1 MSKQTINVGSG
12 ELVGDGEGIRT
23 AFIKI
28 NSNFNELYSNTSTGY
43 TGSASTGTTGY
54 TGSQGNVGYTGSAS
68 TGTTGYT
75 GSQGNVGYTGSAST
89 GTTGYTG
96 SQGNVGY
103 TGSKGDPGTAGTSG
117 NVQRAVLQATNSGP
131 DTWSFINIEGNL
143 STFYTTDSTP
153 YNGAAANALV
163 ITLNDFTSLP
173 SIIRYTQ
180 DFGGNPTELFNV
192 NTLPTVYG
200 SGSTLGIT
208 SKENILSNF
217 NTGTHKL
224 WFNASGLPPSTG
236 TLYFEFISIN
246 S

>member
-43 TGSASTGTTGY
+43 TGSIGY
-54 TGSQGNVGYTGSAS
+54 AGSRGNVGYTGSAS

-103 TGSKGDPGTAGTSG
+103 TGSAGSNTTTNILTTGTPSTAIDLTKQVALLEGQNGSGVKNYTLADGLEGQIMYFAFKQYWNTANPPDSMGITVTISNARLARTSYPTSNFVWQPFDPTTSEWQNTANFAIFT
-117 NVQRAVLQATNSGP
+117 
-131 DTWSFINIEGNL
+131 
-143 STFYTTDSTP
+143 
-153 YNGAAANALV
+153 NGAW
-163 ITLNDFTSLP
+163 
-173 SIIRYTQ
+173 
-180 DFGGNPTELFNV
+180 
-192 NTLPTVYG
+192 
-200 SGSTLGIT
+200 TLG
-208 SKENILSNF
+208 S
-217 NTGTHKL
+217 
-224 WFNASGLPPSTG
+224 
-236 TLYFEFISIN
+236 Y
-246 S
+246 

>member
-43 TGSASTGTTGY
+43 TGSIGY

-96 SQGNVGY
+96 SQGNIGY
-103 TGSKGDPGTAGTSG
+103 TGSASTGTTVAITSIVRAQRTSG
-117 NVQRAVLQATNSGP
+117 GLTTTPSKWTFTTISG
-131 DTWSFINIEGNL
+131 TVTGEWVV
-143 STFYTTDSTP
+143 
-153 YNGAAANALV
+153 NGAAAYPALGLSSNPFIIFTFTGFLKFPSTAYRLGV
-163 ITLNDFTSLP
+163 TGSSPGLTNNNLLNGTITNKNVPNILTSFDT
-173 SIIRYTQ
+173 SVHK
-180 DFGGNPTELFNV
+180 FAFSE
-192 NTLPTVYG
+192 
-200 SGSTLGIT
+200 GSTI
-208 SKENILSNF
+208 EEDIY
-217 NTGTHKL
+217 
-224 WFNASGLPPSTG
+224 W
-236 TLYFEFISIN
+236 EFRE
-246 S
+246 